1 MTNIL
6 AWLHVHEAALWW
18 LGAVSLATFVGTL
31 IVIPFLVIRIPVDYF
46 TRGKR
51 YAARDHSQ
59 SVVRHTLGLLLKN
72 LLGFLFIGAGLVM
85 LVLPGQGI
93 ITILIG
99 LMLMNFPGKYALE
112 RCIVQQPAV
121 FRTINWMRER
131 VDQPGLEL
139 PTAHVPVD
147 DLNEKN

>member
-18 LGAVSLATFVGTL
+18 MGAVSLATFVGTL
-31 IVIPFLVIRIPVDYF
+31 IVIPFLVIRIPADYF
-46 TRGKR
+46 TRGKGH
-51 YAARDHSQ
+51 AARDHGQ
-59 SVVRHTLGLLLKN
+59 SAVRHVLGLLLRY
-72 LLGFLFIGAGLVM
+72 LQSSGFIGAGLVM

-99 LMLMNFPGKYALE
+99 LMLMNFPGKHALE
-112 RCIVQQPAV
+112 RRIVQQPAV

-139 PTAHVPVD
+139 PHRACTRRYC
-147 DLNEKN
+147 